1 MGYEAPPKLMR
12 RWRLVPLVVVI
23 TLLVA
28 MPDAHAAIGRA
39 IGDLLAGVFEL
50 PRSTLAGT
58 LSGPP
63 ILGTV
68 AGALGGAFRTVGY
81 LVQGTFELVASAI
94 PIAKAIG
101 PFLIPI
107 FL

>member
-1 MGYEAPPKLMR
+1 MK
-12 RWRLVPLVVVI
+12 RWGVALALLLLALVV
-23 TLLVA
+23 A
-28 MPDAHAAIGRA
+28 APDAHAAIGRG
-39 IGDLLAGVFEL
+39 IGCLIAVIFEL

-58 LSGPP
+58 LGGPP
-63 ILGTV
+63 IVGTLV
-68 AGALGGAFRTVGY
+68 GALTGAVRTIGY
-81 LVQGTFELVASAI
+81 LAQGTFEIAASAI